1 MLNYFVFL
9 RSSVVSVSWTL
20 YPKTM
25 YLICY
30 NLWFVMFYLFKF
42 QVVITQF
49 DLSEFKHLSLVIKH
63 RYGEASRNLKNIF
76 S

>member
-1 MLNYFVFL
+1 
-9 RSSVVSVSWTL
+9 
-20 YPKTM
+20 
-25 YLICY
+25 
-30 NLWFVMFYLFKF
+30 MFYLIKF